1 MNSISNKLRNLCCRG
16 INPVLVAIVISFTVF
31 TLFRV
36 GLCIWQYKIA
46 EGNLI
51 NIFYW
56 GLRYDLSICCTMY
69 AAVLLIALVFNFFSS
84 TPVFVKKILTVLISL
99 ILTVQILTEVTT
111 FPFIEE
117 YGVRPNEL
125 YIEYLIYPKEVVSML
140 ANGHLLE
147 AFVSIFIS
155 LLAAYGFYKLFDR
168 IYRKQQNTKII
179 PAVLLFVTVTAIVP
193 VGLRGTLGHKPLNP
207 SNAAFSESPLL
218 NTIPINSAFNIFYAL
233 RHFGENDV
241 KSSQIYAFADAVTV
255 LESLEKLSSIKKSGH
270 NDLSCPINQKI
281 TPAIIPDKKRNVV
294 VILMES
300 FGARYVESLGGDPI
314 APNLEKLKNEGWW
327 FERMYATGHRS
338 VRGIEAVT
346 ASYVPGPLPSQV
358 KLNHKRPFTTISEI
372 YQQLGYDTSFIYGGE
387 SHFDNMRSFFFN
399 NGVNKIIEQKDYK
412 TPKYVASWGVSDE
425 DLFEKANAYFK
436 EKNNTDTPFCSV
448 VFTSSFHDPFDIPD
462 GKVNIDGVKTGD
474 PKRLTA
480 AKYADYALGRFFE
493 MAKKEEYYSNT
504 VFLIIAD
511 HDSRVKGI
519 DAFPLTNFSIPALI
533 ISPDLK
539 PKKDNRIVSQIDML
553 PTLLSV
559 TGVSGDLPLV
569 GQDLMQQNITERAPL
584 AYNEIFGYIDGKDN
598 TLTLMM
604 PGFKPA
610 LYNIKKGN
618 SIKALN
624 TDYSTDPQTN
634 MQNFPDLKYK
644 IGILNLGI
652 TIYENDYQRAD
663 CIKNLKQL

>member
-1 MNSISNKLRNLCCRG
+1 
-16 INPVLVAIVISFTVF
+16 
-31 TLFRV
+31 
-36 GLCIWQYKIA
+36 
-46 EGNLI
+46 
-51 NIFYW
+51 
-56 GLRYDLSICCTMY
+56 
-69 AAVLLIALVFNFFSS
+69 
-84 TPVFVKKILTVLISL
+84 
-99 ILTVQILTEVTT
+99 ILTVQVLTEVTT

-125 YIEYLIYPKEVVSML
+125 YVEYLIYPKEVVSML

-147 AFVSIFIS
+147 AVISVVISI
-155 LLAAYGFYKLFDR
+155 LTAYGFYKLFDR
-168 IYRKQQNTKII
+168 IYKKQQNTKII
-179 PAVLLFVTVTAIVP
+179 PAVLLFVVVTALLP

-241 KSSQIYAFADAVTV
+241 KSTQIYAFADAVTV
-255 LESLEKLSSIKKSGH
+255 LDSLEKISSVKKSSQ
-270 NDLSCPINQKI
+270 NDLSCPINQEI
-281 TPAIIPDKKRNVV
+281 TPAIIPEKKRNVV

-358 KLNHKRPFTTISEI
+358 KLNHKNPFTTISEI

-387 SHFDNMRSFFFN
+387 SHFDNMRSYFFN
-399 NGVNKIIEQKDYK
+399 NGVNKIIEQKNYK
-412 TPKYVASWGVSDE
+412 NPKFVASWGVSDE

-436 EKNNTDTPFCSV
+436 EQNSSGTPFCSV

-462 GKVNIDGVKTGD
+462 GKVNIDGVKTAD

-480 AKYADYALGRFFE
+480 AKYADYALGKFFE
-493 MAKKEEYYSNT
+493 MAKNEEYYSNT

-539 PKKDNRIVSQIDML
+539 PKKDNRVVSQIDML

-569 GQDLMQQNITERAPL
+569 GQDLMQHNITERAVV
-584 AYNEIFGYIDGKDN
+584 AYNEIFGYIDGKAN
-598 TLTLMM
+598 TLTLMI

-610 LYNIKKGN
+610 LYSIEKGN
-618 SIKALN
+618 SIRSLK
-624 TDYSTDPQTN
+624 TEYSSDPLTN

-644 IGILNLGI
+644 IGALNLGI
-652 TIYENDYQRAD
+652 TVYENDYQRAE